1 MNKINVMYI
10 DGVVRMS
17 VWTYTDS
24 SDDAKTGTFVDLS
37 VQVAKVLVEQLQAA
51 IKAGANK

>member
-1 MNKINVMYI
+1 
-10 DGVVRMS
+10 MS